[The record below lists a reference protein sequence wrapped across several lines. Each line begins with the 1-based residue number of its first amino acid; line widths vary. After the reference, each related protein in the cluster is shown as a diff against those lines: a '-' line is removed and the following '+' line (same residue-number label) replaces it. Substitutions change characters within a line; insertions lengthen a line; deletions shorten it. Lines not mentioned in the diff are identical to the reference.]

1 MISTVLSDVITFFK
15 SLTLKDVIAAVWAPF
30 SIFVGAWT
38 AFYFNNRRATR
49 ERIDDEVTRGNLAI
63 SVLAQ
68 FYNQQVQYRINYIDP
83 HKNAP
88 DAWFKIMAGPPLDSI
103 QIELN
108 RNDLGFLL
116 QTNGA
121 VWQQAVLE
129 ERRFHL
135 VKALIDERNDM
146 LAKAWAK
153 LEASGVKHGSA
164 ILLSD
169 VEKILG
175 PVLYQQL
182 QHMGSALID
191 QVTQNVRS
199 SMEAIVALR
208 AELVRSF
215 PKRKFIDIVPVAAD
229 RKLASAVQPRTFNL
243 KPRKGPVGKYLPH
256 EKND

>member
-1 MISTVLSDVITFFK
+1 VISTVLNSFASFFT
-15 SLTLKDVIAAVWAPF
+15 SLTLKDVISAVWAPF

-38 AFYFNNRRATR
+38 AFYFNNRRAAR
-49 ERIDDEVTRGNLAI
+49 ERIDEEVTEGNLAI

-68 FYNQQVQYRINYIDP
+68 FHNQQLQYRINYIDP

-116 QTNGA
+116 QSNGA

-129 ERRFHL
+129 ERRFYL

-153 LEASGVKHGSA
+153 LEESGLKHGST

-175 PVLYQQL
+175 PVLYLQL
-182 QHMGSALID
+182 QQMGAALID
-191 QVTQNVRS
+191 QVTQNVTS
-199 SMEAIVALR
+199 SMEALSALR
-208 AELVRSF
+208 AELIRAF
-215 PKRKFIDIVPVAAD
+215 PKRKFINIVAVATS
-229 RKLASAVQPRTFNL
+229 KESAPAVKPRTFTL

-256 EKND
+256 EKDD